1 VINYDRGAFNL
12 KKFHPR
18 LHPPYRDYLTPKKKK
33 KKEQGRSDQV
43 RAGPHPSPPKIHII
57 GTSQS
62 IKNFHNY
69 LNPPRP
75 KTHSF
80 VWKSGQSYQQLK
92 EVWDRRMRGI
102 DDAHVE
108 KLEKLERE
116 GLVEAYSKMNEIREK
131 IKEMLEDNRYNIYR
145 EILDRFIE
153 EKIKELKD

>member
-18 LHPPYRDYLTPKKKK
+18 LHPPYKDYLTQKK
-33 KKEQGRSDQV
+33 KKEQG
-43 RAGPHPSPPKIHII
+43 RAGPHPSPPKIRII
-57 GTSQS
+57 GSSQS

-102 DDAHVE
+102 DDANVE

-116 GLVEAYSKMNEIREK
+116 GLEQAYSKMNQIREK
-131 IKEMLEDNRYNIYR
+131 IKEMLEDNEYNIYR
-145 EILDRFIE
+145 KILDRFIE